1 MCGMMINL
9 VILTSQCLKDNV
21 RSLQKKEE
29 KKKKITIFVSVLF
42 INVQVEAPLLH

>member
-1 MCGMMINL
+1 MINL
-9 VILTSQCLKDNV
+9 VILTSQCLKDNM

-29 KKKKITIFVSVLF
+29 KKEKKNYNFVSVLF